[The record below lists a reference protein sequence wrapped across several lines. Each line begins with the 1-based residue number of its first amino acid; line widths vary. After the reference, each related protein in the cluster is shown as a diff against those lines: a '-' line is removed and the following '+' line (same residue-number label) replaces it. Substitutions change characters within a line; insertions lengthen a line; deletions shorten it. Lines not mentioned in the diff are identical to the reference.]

1 MIVAVLILTDFILY
15 LSFKYK
21 TKSLN
26 IGSRAVAHGLSSL
39 GKEDEGIVHCP
50 SCGKSVKRT
59 QTPYCSNC
67 NLQF

>member
-1 MIVAVLILTDFILY
+1 MIIVLLILTGFILY

-39 GKEDEGIVHCP
+39 GKEEEGYLHCP
-50 SCGKSVKRT
+50 KCSKRVKRT
-59 QTPYCSNC
+59 NNTYCSNC
-67 NLQF
+67 NLYF